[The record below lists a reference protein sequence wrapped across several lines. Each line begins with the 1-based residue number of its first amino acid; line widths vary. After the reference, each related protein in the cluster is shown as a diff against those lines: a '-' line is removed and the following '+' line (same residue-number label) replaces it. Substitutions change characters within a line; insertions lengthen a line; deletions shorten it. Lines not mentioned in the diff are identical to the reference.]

1 MEVSDMYKKI
11 LVPIDGSE
19 SCDKLL
25 QYIKTF
31 GESYGSKVYLLNV
44 YGLPTLTEYNNYPA
58 YPLESAYSVEKQSE
72 EILNRAVSTIG
83 EVPFE
88 LVTICEAGNPAATIL
103 DVAEKNECDLIMMCT
118 HGMGAV
124 KRFLLGS
131 VTNKVVHH
139 AKIPVLIVR

>member
-1 MEVSDMYKKI
+1 MFKKL

-19 SCDKLL
+19 SCTKLSD
-25 QYIKTF
+25 YIKSL
-31 GESYGSKVYLLNV
+31 GEGYGSKVILLNV

-58 YPLESAYSVEKQSE
+58 YPLESAYSIEKQSE
-72 EILNRAVSTIG
+72 EILKRAKESLG
-83 EVPFE
+83 DVPFE
-88 LVTICEAGNPAATIL
+88 VVTICEAGNPASTIL
-103 DVAEKNECDLIMMCT
+103 DVAEKNDCDLILMCT

-139 AKIPVLIVR
+139 AHIPVLIVR